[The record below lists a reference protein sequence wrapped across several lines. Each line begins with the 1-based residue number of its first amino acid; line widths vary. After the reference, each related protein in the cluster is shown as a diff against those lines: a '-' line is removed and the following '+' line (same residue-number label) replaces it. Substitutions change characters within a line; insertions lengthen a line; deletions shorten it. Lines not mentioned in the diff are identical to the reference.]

1 MRETVFLFYL
11 GRLRINILV
20 AMIWMC
26 AYLKEAKRWSFHLV
40 LLLFSFYFASKQF
53 SISFVLVLLFLSLLI
68 HFASMI
74 FIFLL
79 FKFEDVAEKEGNIR
93 KEYKKVYDKITIKE
107 GDGIDMDAFFDELS
121 KAKKRDPGRFL
132 ARIIYLIIGLV
143 IIFVIFLVFHLFS

>member
-1 MRETVFLFYL
+1 
-11 GRLRINILV
+11 
-20 AMIWMC
+20 
-26 AYLKEAKRWSFHLV
+26 
-40 LLLFSFYFASKQF
+40 
-53 SISFVLVLLFLSLLI
+53 
-68 HFASMI
+68 MI